1 MQTTAL
7 IIAVLLAVIIILLIV
22 LLIRTRRLA
31 EGGSPQILLEEA
43 DEETPI
49 AVAVHRLQA
58 ADLVQTLTSAVPI
71 SRYPLF
77 DLRRQP
83 PGILNIPPPPSQ
95 PLLFNHPN
103 GARLG
108 RGPSYY
114 K

>member
-7 IIAVLLAVIIILLIV
+7 IIAVILAVIIILLIV
-22 LLIRTRRLA
+22 LLLRTRRQ
-31 EGGSPQILLEEA
+31 SQIFLEEEEA

-49 AVAVHRLQA
+49 VVY
-58 ADLVQTLTSAVPI
+58 SAVPAI

-83 PGILNIPPPPSQ
+83 PGMLNIPPSPSH

-108 RGPSYY
+108 RGPHYY
-114 K
+114 S